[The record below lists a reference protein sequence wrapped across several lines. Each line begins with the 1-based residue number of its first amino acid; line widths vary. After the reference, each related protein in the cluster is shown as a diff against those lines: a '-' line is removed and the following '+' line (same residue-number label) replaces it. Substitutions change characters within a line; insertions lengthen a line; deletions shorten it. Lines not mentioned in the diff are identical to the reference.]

1 MLKMTKFEMKKNEL
15 LEKGKQE
22 GYLLVSEVI
31 EIAKECKASKAEV
44 MAFQKEIKEEKIE
57 LLEKEPAKKEID
69 SKILAIYKD
78 LEEQMKKIMGTKVS
92 INSKNE
98 QQGKL
103 EIEYYSQEEL
113 DRIIDLLRTIQ

>member
-1 MLKMTKFEMKKNEL
+1 MTKFEMKKNEL

-57 LLEKEPAKKEID
+57 LLEKEPTKKKNVSLKVHEIKSFD
-69 SKILAIYKD
+69 
-78 LEEQMKKIMGTKVS
+78 ER
-92 INSKNE
+92 KNE
-98 QQGKL
+98 LIKKGKR
-103 EIEYYSQEEL
+103 EAKEAAAAGREQAAQYHSE
-113 DRIIDLLRTIQ
+113 R